1 MTHLP
6 LALTVVI
13 SMALSLLM
21 GYPFIDYMKR
31 WKVGQTIREEGP
43 KSHHAKAGTPTM
55 GGWIIVVPALV
66 TSLAVGALQ
75 GSLPPDLLAVM
86 GVILGCGFFGWL
98 DDYLIIKR
106 RQNKGLT
113 ARQKL
118 GGVILVGILFSA
130 YLALSGHGTAIMLP
144 VTHTLW
150 DLGWAYYPLLVLVIA
165 GSTNAVNLTDG
176 LDGLAAGT
184 MAIAMGGLAFMLSQ
198 YATFASLGSITVLL
212 LALIGGCLGFLWFN
226 SHPAQVFMGD
236 TGSLALGGA
245 IAGAAVMGRLELF
258 LIPLGA
264 LFVAETLSV
273 ILQVASFKTTGK
285 RIFKMSPLHH
295 HFELSGWAETKVV
308 QRFYLIGLLVAIL
321 TIALL

>member
-13 SMALSLLM
+13 SMALALLM

-43 KSHHAKAGTPTM
+43 QSHHAKAGTPTM
-55 GGWIIVVPALV
+55 GGWIIVLPALV
-66 TSLAVGALQ
+66 TALSVGALQ
-75 GSLPPDLLAVM
+75 GSLPADLLAVI

-106 RQNKGLT
+106 RKNKGLT
-113 ARQKL
+113 ARQKM
-118 GGVILVGILFSA
+118 GGILLVGVLFSL
-130 YLALSGHGTAIMLP
+130 YLALSGHGTTVMLP
-144 VTHTLW
+144 FTHALW

-176 LDGLAAGT
+176 LDGLASGT
-184 MAIAMGGLAFMLSQ
+184 MAIALAGLAFMLSQ

-226 SHPAQVFMGD
+226 AHPAQVFMGD

-258 LIPLGA
+258 LIPLG
-264 LFVAETLSV
+264 LIFVAETLSV

-308 QRFYLIGLLVAIL
+308 QRFYLIGLLAAIL
-321 TIALL
+321 TIALF

>member
-6 LALTVVI
+6 LALALVI
-13 SMALSLLM
+13 SMALALLM
-21 GYPFIDYMKR
+21 GYPYIDYLKR

-55 GGWIIVVPALV
+55 GGWIIVAPAIATAL
-66 TSLAVGALQ
+66 LVGAVQ
-75 GSLPPDLLAVM
+75 GSIPPDLLAVT

-113 ARQKL
+113 ARQKM
-118 GGVILVGILFSA
+118 GGVILVGVLFA
-130 YLALSGHGTAIMLP
+130 VYLALTGHGTTIMLP
-144 VTHTLW
+144 VTHALW

-165 GSTNAVNLTDG
+165 ATTNAVNLTDG

-184 MAIAMGGLAFMLSQ
+184 MAIALGGLAFMLSQ

-245 IAGAAVMGRLELF
+245 IAATAVMGRLELF
-258 LIPLGA
+258 LIPLGI

-273 ILQVASFKTTGK
+273 IIQVASFKTTGK
-285 RIFKMSPLHH
+285 RVFKMSPLHH

-308 QRFYLIGLLVAIL
+308 QRFYLIGLLAAIL
-321 TIALL
+321 TIALF